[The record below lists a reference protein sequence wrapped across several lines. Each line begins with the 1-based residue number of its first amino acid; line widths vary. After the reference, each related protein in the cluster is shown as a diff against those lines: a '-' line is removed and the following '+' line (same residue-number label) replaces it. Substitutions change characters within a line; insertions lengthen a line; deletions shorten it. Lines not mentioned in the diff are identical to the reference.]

1 MANGD
6 DGSLTTRWAASTSS
20 FQQWWRVDLGA
31 SHTLHSATINW
42 YSSSSRYYQY
52 RIEVSSNDSTYTT
65 VVDKTGN
72 TTMGD
77 TTDTFTATG
86 RYVRVTVT
94 GASAGFA
101 SFYECKV
108 NGQ

>member
-1 MANGD
+1 
-6 DGSLTTRWAASTSS
+6 
-20 FQQWWRVDLGA
+20 
-31 SHTLHSATINW
+31 
-42 YSSSSRYYQY
+42 
-52 RIEVSSNDSTYTT
+52 
-65 VVDKTGN
+65 
-72 TTMGD
+72 MGD